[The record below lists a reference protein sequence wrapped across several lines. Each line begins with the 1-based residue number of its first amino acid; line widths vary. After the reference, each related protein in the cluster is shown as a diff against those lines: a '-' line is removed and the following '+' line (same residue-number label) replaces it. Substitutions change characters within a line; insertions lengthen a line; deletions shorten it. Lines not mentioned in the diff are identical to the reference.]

1 MPHSKTQNCNEPL
14 NGMIWNL
21 VLKSTHIGLDIFS
34 VGVYDA
40 IVHFNNGEIAALD
53 IMDYLRLIQVII

>member
-1 MPHSKTQNCNEPL
+1 
-14 NGMIWNL
+14 MIWNL

-40 IVHFNNGEIAALD
+40 IVHFNNGEIAAID